1 MSRKLASFRD
11 YDDKLFEL
19 YTRCRYNELICA
31 ELMSGA
37 VRLEKW
43 NQWMLF
49 GSIVGSLLAGA
60 LGFLN
65 APSFAW
71 AWASFGA
78 LATGLSL
85 YSLIVDAGGR
95 RFLWFGLAGKFL
107 ATAEEVEQ
115 FSLFVQRRK
124 ITEQELLS
132 EWRTFSKKL
141 ADLVEQGGHALRE
154 YEAQHDDRL
163 RDRLAAILKRERRA
177 ARQARSR

>member
-11 YDDKLFEL
+11 YDDKLFDL

-95 RFLWFGLAGKFL
+95 RFCGSAWPASSWQLPRRLNNSRYSSSAGKLRSKSCFPSGGPFQRSL
-107 ATAEEVEQ
+107 RIWSSKADMLCVSMKHNMTTAC
-115 FSLFVQRRK
+115 
-124 ITEQELLS
+124 
-132 EWRTFSKKL
+132 
-141 ADLVEQGGHALRE
+141 
-154 YEAQHDDRL
+154 
-163 RDRLAAILKRERRA
+163 ERG
-177 ARQARSR
+177 